1 MQTISIFDDNYKP
14 QFSGHES
21 FPIRYGWLE
30 KAFHAV
36 DAEGLDNK
44 RIFTEDSS
52 ISYFGVGKN
61 MVSAIRFWSQVAGI
75 IATEGRDASSTY
87 LGQRL
92 LREDGLD
99 PYLENHSSLWRLH
112 WEIASNPKHTAIFW
126 LFNIFNEVNFDR
138 DYFIS
143 KLMDFGDLNGWK
155 KPALKT
161 ISTDVSVL
169 LSNYLAGGQRKGPQ
183 EEALTSPFA
192 ELGLI
197 RARPNGKFGL
207 NWGQKPS
214 LSDGVFT
221 YAVCDFWERSNH
233 PNTINFQTLLLD
245 AGSPGRVFLLEE
257 NELAYRLMDIEEKTK
272 GALVWSETAGLKQ
285 LIRSKAFKS
294 EFIQELWENDYSDKV
309 CIK

>member
-1 MQTISIFDDNYKP
+1 MKRISIFDDDYKP
-14 QFSGHES
+14 QFSGHETFS
-21 FPIRYGWLE
+21 IRYGWLE

-36 DAEGLDNK
+36 DSKGLGNT
-44 RIFTEDSS
+44 RIFTEERS
-52 ISYFGVGKN
+52 IAHFGVGKN
-61 MVSAIRFWSQVAGI
+61 MVSAIRFWAQVAGI
-75 IATEGRDASSTY
+75 ISTDGRDATPTS

-92 LREDGLD
+92 LRQDGLD
-99 PYLENHSSLWRLH
+99 PYLENPSSLWRLH
-112 WEIASNPKHTAIFW
+112 WEIASNPKHTAIYW

-138 DYFIS
+138 EYFVR
-143 KLMDFGDLNGWK
+143 KLMDFGALNGWRR
-155 KPALKT
+155 PASKT

-169 LSNYLAGGQRKGPQ
+169 LSNYVAGGQRKGPQ

-197 RARPNGKFGL
+197 RARLNGKYSL

-214 LSDGVFT
+214 LTDGVFT

-245 AGSPGRVFLLEE
+245 AGSPARVFLLEE
-257 NELAYRLMDIEEKTK
+257 TELAYRLMDIEEKTG

-285 LIRSKAFKS
+285 LIRHKTFDN
-294 EFIQELWENDYSDKV
+294 EFLKKLWEKDYSDKV
-309 CIK
+309 YKS